1 MWKEI
6 TGYYYRYR
14 ISDEAVVQ
22 RYWPGKNEWRTK
34 SAYKGGAKRWTG
46 KRLVVKLTV
55 APNKYAEV
63 PVVDLMVD
71 AFMGGRSAHP
81 NQVVTHKNGCSH
93 DCALYNLVWT
103 TREDLG
109 KRVGGAGRKTV
120 FKVDK
125 NGEVVQIFRSLSEC
139 ARHEY
144 IHRVTL
150 YRMINKKTPAESSC
164 TGYAYRLEDGERR
177 GKKRGN

>member
-1 MWKEI
+1 MWKDI
-6 TGYYYRYR
+6 KGYYYKYR
-14 ISDEAVVQ
+14 INDDGEVQ

-34 SAYKGGAKRWTG
+34 KPYKGGAKRWSG

-63 PVVDLMVD
+63 PVVDLMID

-81 NQVVTHKNGCSH
+81 NKVITHINGCSH
-93 DCALYNLVWT
+93 DCSLYNLAWT
-103 TREDLG
+103 TRKALG

-139 ARHEY
+139 AKHEY
-144 IHRVTL
+144 IHRITL
-150 YRMINKKTPAESSC
+150 YRMINKKTPAEKSC
-164 TGYAYRLEDGERR
+164 TGYAYRLEDEDGRR
-177 GKKRGN
+177 K